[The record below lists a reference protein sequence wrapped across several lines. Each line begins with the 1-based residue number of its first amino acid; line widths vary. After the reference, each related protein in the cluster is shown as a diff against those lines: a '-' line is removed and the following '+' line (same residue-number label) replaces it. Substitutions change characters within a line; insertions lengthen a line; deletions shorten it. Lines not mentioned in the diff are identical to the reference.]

1 MADSVNPFF
10 EAEDTELRAT
20 ELRENTVQHAMLPNE
35 YQAQAMEHVMA
46 SAPDYESRI
55 TLGAM
60 GLSREASEVAELVE
74 RWLFFGQELDTNKL
88 RDELGDVLWYMAL
101 LCEMTDQT
109 LSQVIDHNVEKLNRR
124 YPNGYSHEAWEND
137 RRARGIKVE

>member
-1 MADSVNPFF
+1 MTSAASDDQQV
-10 EAEDTELRAT
+10 
-20 ELRENTVQHAMLPNE
+20 VMLPNE

-46 SAPDYESRI
+46 TAPDYESRV

-74 RWLFFGQELDTNKL
+74 RWLFFGQELDTEKL

-124 YPNGYSHEAWEND
+124 YPHGYSHEAWEND
-137 RRARGIKVE
+137 RRARGIKIE